1 MENTPDADIVELSKV
16 TDIVAEV
23 LSGKLDGAFVETV
36 VAETYAKAYPDLAVV
51 LPVPYDAEGSV
62 VGVNKNNPELL
73 AAVNEAIAAAL
84 ADGSMSKFVA
94 EANELATGEKYEG
107 LLEDNAVPAA

>member
-1 MENTPDADIVELSKV
+1 M
-16 TDIVAEV
+16 
-23 LSGKLDGAFVETV
+23 
-36 VAETYAKAYPDLAVV
+36 V

-94 EANELATGEKYEG
+94 EANELATGDKYEG
-107 LLEDNAVPAA
+107 LLEGNAVPAA